1 MRKNEDAFNV
11 QLDISAVFVVWL
23 PMKLKRMADNG
34 WMYSGRVSVTTRP
47 EEWIWKT
54 QMLVK
59 ELARGRKGI
68 PALCPC
74 NRCNKRHR
82 HRQDDMYKHLTRNGY
97 ILDYVTTVN
106 FAQRDRDRSEVMRQ
120 RLNGNEY
127 DGIRDLIND
136 LVDAEQPDS
145 PPPEPEEPEPT
156 AKAYYAMIEAAKK
169 PLYRI
174 RQCLS
179 SMPSLSV

>member
-1 MRKNEDAFNV
+1 MRKNDDAFNFL
-11 QLDISAVFVVWL
+11 LDINVVFVVWL
-23 PMKLKRMADNG
+23 PMKQKRMADNG
-34 WMYSGRVSVTTRP
+34 WMYSGRVSVTKRSD
-47 EEWIWKT
+47 EWNWKT

-59 ELARGRKGI
+59 ELARGSI

-97 ILDYVTTVN
+97 MLDYVTTVN

-127 DGIRDLIND
+127 DGIRDFLDD

-145 PPPEPEEPEPT
+145 PHPREEPPEPEEPLELEEPEPT
-156 AKAYYAMIEAAKK
+156 A
-169 PLYRI
+169 
-174 RQCLS
+174 
-179 SMPSLSV
+179 